1 MIWHSGSP
9 EQVEKELNTDYL
21 AGLSQSEASERLKV
35 YGQNKLVEKPPRSFL
50 QKFIDQ
56 LKDAM
61 VIILMVAAAISL
73 GLSVYNAL
81 NGGEPEWIDDCNH
94 ADLAINALC
103 RVVQEN
109 KAEAA

>member
-61 VIILMVAAAISL
+61 VIIDGCRRNLI
-73 GLSVYNAL
+73 GLSIYNAL
-81 NGGEPEWIDDCNH
+81 NGGEPEWIDP
-94 ADLAINALC
+94 
-103 RVVQEN
+103 VQSY
-109 KAEAA
+109 